1 MPDSGELSTKS
12 ILINR
17 YSLYSSWGGGG
28 SCPQRA
34 SLSTGIVCT
43 LVGGGAG
50 ELSTKSIL
58 INRYSVYSSWGGG
71 GGVVHKEHPYQQV

>member
-1 MPDSGELSTKS
+1 MCTLV
-12 ILINR
+12 
-17 YSLYSSWGGGG
+17 GGGG

-43 LVGGGAG
+43 LVGGGGSCPQRAS
-50 ELSTKSIL
+50 LSTGIVCTL
-58 INRYSVYSSWGGG
+58 VGG